1 MSGQGAK
8 NRFANKIL
16 VVGVGILVI
25 VGLVIM
31 AKVFFRGMLIG
42 VALAFAGC
50 IIVLFWMSRSMRR
63 KR

>member
-1 MSGQGAK
+1 MKGQSTK
-8 NRFANKIL
+8 NRLANKIL

-25 VGLVIM
+25 AGLVIM
-31 AKVFFRGMLIG
+31 SKVFFRGMLIG

-50 IIVLFWMSRSMRR
+50 IITLFWMNRSMRR